1 LVITHNQDCPLFKM
15 PSRSIRFDI
24 PHMSSSLHTYR
35 SYLLASCAG
44 TLLTLSACTSEVKV
58 QRIVYDPP
66 SQVAS
71 ADQQPDAQQEQL
83 IETQTSAPALTS
95 PEFAPLTTI
104 EQVRTALEDIY
115 DRDAE
120 LVAASLQEDPNRIH
134 ALTMIAEFDKQ
145 HAQTLETIIDRFGWP
160 SRDMVGLKAVQGAY
174 IAVQHADHDPEFQ
187 SECLALIKQ
196 QVDDG
201 ELPGAFLALMTD
213 RVSLSR
219 GDPQIYGTQMTMSP
233 DEFGVMRA
241 VPSAAI
247 WKAELLDQRRSALG
261 MPPHQRFIEAIELA
275 YFDSVGHTQNQLS
288 SVPTDD

>member
-1 LVITHNQDCPLFKM
+1 M
-15 PSRSIRFDI
+15 PSL
-24 PHMSSSLHTYR
+24 LHTYR
-35 SYLLASCAG
+35 SCLLASCAG
-44 TLLTLSACTSEVKV
+44 TLLTLGACTSEVKV

-71 ADQQPDAQQEQL
+71 TDPQTDSQSTNLSDPMTG
-83 IETQTSAPALTS
+83 TQTTAPALTS

-104 EQVRTALEDIY
+104 EQVRTALEEIY

-120 LVAASLQEDPNRIH
+120 LVAASIKEDPNRIH
-134 ALTMIAEFDKQ
+134 ALTMIAQFDKQ

-160 SRDMVGLKAVQGAY
+160 TRDMVGLKAVQGAY

-187 SECLALIKQ
+187 SECLALIKK

-241 VPSAAI
+241 VPSAEI
-247 WKAELLDQRRSALG
+247 WRAETLDQRRSALG

-275 YFDSVGHTQNQLS
+275 YFDSVGHANKQIS
-288 SVPTDD
+288 SVSTDE